1 MLRKIKLEPLLPHS
15 LPHRREGSE
24 LNLRGL
30 GLQSVGL
37 WEPSKICKSE
47 IQGIELNGD
56 QWQKK
61 NVSWQADHLQKA
73 SLICKDLSEPSMK
86 CESRISIGQGT

>member
-15 LPHRREGSE
+15 LLHRREGGE

-30 GLQSVGL
+30 GLQSMGL

-47 IQGIELNGD
+47 IQGIELNGE
-56 QWQKK
+56 QWQKE
-61 NVSWQADHLQKA
+61 NVSRQADHLQKA

-86 CESRISIGQGT
+86 CESRISIEQGT